1 MTRFVLSLFLTH
13 TAIVAV
19 VGAIVL
25 LTAALL
31 AGYRP

>member
-13 TAIVAV
+13 IVAV